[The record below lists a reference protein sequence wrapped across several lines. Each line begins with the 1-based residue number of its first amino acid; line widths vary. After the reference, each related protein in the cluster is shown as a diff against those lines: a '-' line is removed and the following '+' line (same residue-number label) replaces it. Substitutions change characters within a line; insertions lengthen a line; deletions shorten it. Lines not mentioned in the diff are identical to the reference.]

1 MSGSSFD
8 VIMRL
13 VPFDPTVLTHEQG
26 IIFHFCKL
34 IAEKTR
40 LNLDL
45 RLTES
50 EGYYASQQISVQQVN
65 TVDAGPCH
73 VFRIVIPVRENFY
86 GAASSVWTFADEV
99 IENLGG
105 LDGFYIPTTFT
116 KVRLNADISGGVVQY
131 RLPSKIWVNY
141 GTLTAITAAFIGP
154 AITLYAMSAGAY
166 YKFISGT
173 STSWV
178 SILLAEYNTAS
189 QSSQS
194 IIL

>member
-1 MSGSSFD
+1 
-8 VIMRL
+8 MRL
-13 VPFDPTVLTHEQG
+13 VPFDATVTTHEQG

-50 EGYYASQQISVQQVN
+50 EGYYASQQISVQQVS

-86 GAASSVWTFADEV
+86 GASSSVWTFADEV

-116 KVRLNADISGGVVQY
+116 KVRFNADISSGVVQY
-131 RLPSKIWVNY
+131 RLPTKTWVSY
-141 GTLTAITAAFIGP
+141 GTLTGIASAFIGP
-154 AITLYAMSAGAY
+154 AVTLYAISAGAY
-166 YKFISGT
+166 YRFISGT

-178 SILLAEYNTAS
+178 SITQSEYTTAS

>member
-1 MSGSSFD
+1 
-8 VIMRL
+8 MRL
-13 VPFDPTVLTHEQG
+13 TPIDVTVLTHEQA
-26 IIFHFCKL
+26 IIFHFVKL

-50 EGYYASQQISVQQVN
+50 EGYYSSQQISVQTVS
-65 TVDAGPCH
+65 TVDAGECH
-73 VFRIVIPVRENFY
+73 VLRIVIPVRPNYY
-86 GAASSVWTFADEV
+86 GAASSVWNFAEEI

-105 LDGFYIPTTFT
+105 MDGFYIPTTFT
-116 KVRLNADISGGVVQY
+116 KVRLNPQLSSGVIQY
-131 RLPSKIWVNY
+131 RMLDKTWVTY
-141 GTLTAITAAFIGP
+141 GSLNSISAAFIGP
-154 AITLYAMSAGAY
+154 AVTLYAVSAGVY
-166 YKFISGT
+166 YKFISGV

-178 SILLAEYNTAS
+178 SILLVEYNNAL